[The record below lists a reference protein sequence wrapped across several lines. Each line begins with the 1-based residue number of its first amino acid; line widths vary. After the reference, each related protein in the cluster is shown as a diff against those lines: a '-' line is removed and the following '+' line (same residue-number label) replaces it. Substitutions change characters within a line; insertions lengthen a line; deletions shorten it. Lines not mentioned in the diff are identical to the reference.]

1 MCECENPNP
10 VRSDPNTC
18 FTCGESL
25 SEKQMFDEYLGQSEL
40 LNNLISRIAD
50 LESVLDDLPSM
61 TGLRQA
67 VQELQEQYAKPA
79 MTFTHYI
86 RG

>member
-1 MCECENPNP
+1 
-10 VRSDPNTC
+10 
-18 FTCGESL
+18 
-25 SEKQMFDEYLGQSEL
+25 MFDEYLGQSEL
-40 LNNLISRIAD
+40 LANLVSRIAD
-50 LESVLDDLPSM
+50 LESTLDDLPSM

-86 RG
+86 GG